1 MMIHSVN
8 DTPLRHS
15 IHLADESATLALGV
29 AIAHNLTAGLVI
41 YLHGNL
47 GAGKTTLSR
56 GILRG
61 LDFMGKVKS
70 PTYTLVE
77 VYELSSLN
85 LYHFDLYRFNDAL
98 EWEEAGFREYF
109 NDTSVCLVEWPEKAA
124 ELLPAPD
131 ISLYLTPDG
140 DARNAELVAITPGGS
155 TCLNQLL
162 SASPPTP

>member
-1 MMIHSVN
+1 MPQPS
-8 DTPLRHS
+8 HS
-15 IHLADESATLALGV
+15 IHLPDEAATLALGA
-29 AIAHNLTAGLVI
+29 AIARNLTPGLVI

-61 LDFMGKVKS
+61 LGFMGKVKS

-98 EWEEAGFREYF
+98 EWEEAGFREHF
-109 NDTSVCLVEWPEKAA
+109 NDTSVCLIEWPEKAA
-124 ELLPAPD
+124 ELLPPPD
-131 ISLYLTPDG
+131 INLYLTLDG

-155 TCLNQLL
+155 TCLNHLL
-162 SASPPTP
+162 AASPSMP